1 MDMIDKLR
9 ELAARVERVRS
20 RCVTEEGTKN
30 ALVMPFI
37 QALGYDVFDP
47 LQVVPEFTA
56 DVGIKKGEKVDY
68 ALLRDDKPIILFE
81 CKALGAKLDESKSS
95 QLHRYFHTTSARF
108 AILTD
113 GVHYK
118 LFTDL
123 ESPNLM
129 DARPF
134 LEFDLTRIDDRTAN
148 EIKKFS
154 RELFDV
160 DQILSSASTLKYVK
174 GIRQSQGLLLLG
186 LRERSA
192 AKELDD
198 DNNYPKD
205 VDPQVIRPER
215 PQQHIQWRTAL

>member
-81 CKALGAKLDESKSS
+81 CKALGAKLAGAKPGPAPPGVVLVSS
-95 QLHRYFHTTSARF
+95 LHEAVNALADWRSGRA
-108 AILTD
+108 
-113 GVHYK
+113 
-118 LFTDL
+118 
-123 ESPNLM
+123 
-129 DARPF
+129 
-134 LEFDLTRIDDRTAN
+134 
-148 EIKKFS
+148 
-154 RELFDV
+154 
-160 DQILSSASTLKYVK
+160 AS
-174 GIRQSQGLLLLG
+174 
-186 LRERSA
+186 
-192 AKELDD
+192 
-198 DNNYPKD
+198 N
-205 VDPQVIRPER
+205 
-215 PQQHIQWRTAL
+215 